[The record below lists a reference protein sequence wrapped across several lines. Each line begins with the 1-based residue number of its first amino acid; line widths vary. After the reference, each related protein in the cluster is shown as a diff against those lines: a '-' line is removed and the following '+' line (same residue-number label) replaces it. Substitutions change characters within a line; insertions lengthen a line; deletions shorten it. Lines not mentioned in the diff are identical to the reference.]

1 MRIVPLLTSDHNDTK
16 RNDNIKI
23 LKTKHFFFYFE
34 IFYHY
39 NKGLIKFRYEQNR
52 N

>member
-16 RNDNIKI
+16 RNDNITF
-23 LKTKHFFFYFE
+23 LKTKHFFFE

>member
-16 RNDNIKI
+16 RNDNIKFK
-23 LKTKHFFFYFE
+23 KTKHFFLNFE

-52 N
+52 K